1 MTETG
6 AATSGLESR
15 LLLRRP
21 VSEDAGP
28 LFAIY
33 GDPRTQRFN
42 PAGPYADFETAQSA
56 LASWI
61 DHWNDHGFGSW
72 AIALPQAPETVI
84 GFGGIRNRLYGE
96 VERLNLGYR
105 FAVGTWG
112 RGYATDLG
120 RAALTLAFDNLGR
133 DEVMGLV
140 RPDNLASIR
149 VLEKLGMT
157 RDGELN
163 DFPGLAK
170 SLVYSIRNP
179 AAPAA

>member
-1 MTETG
+1 V
-6 AATSGLESR
+6 SGR
-15 LLLRRP
+15 DPTLLLRPP
-21 VSEDAGP
+21 VPDDAAP

-33 GDPRTQRFN
+33 GDPRTNRHN
-42 PAGPYADFETAQSA
+42 PAGPYRDRETAEMSI
-56 LASWI
+56 ASWI
-61 DHWNDHGFGSW
+61 NHWNDHGFGSW
-72 AIALPQAPETVI
+72 AIALPETPETVI
-84 GFGGIRNRLYGE
+84 GFGGIRNRLYGD

-105 FAVGTWG
+105 FAVEAWG

-157 RDGELN
+157 RDGELD

-179 AAPAA
+179 AALAA